1 MERMKLIVW
10 PLQGDAERVAAA
22 LEGGREGEKE
32 GCLKMA
38 KRGVGVSHR
47 RRLQRLPENMI
58 NGLFNAR
65 IHCFKT
71 RQDIEGLGRK
81 SQY

>member
-10 PLQGDAERVAAA
+10 PLQGDAERGAAA
-22 LEGGREGEKE
+22 LEGGREGRVSEDGKE
-32 GCLKMA
+32 RSG
-38 KRGVGVSHR
+38 GVT
-47 RRLQRLPENMI
+47 QETPPATPQKNMI